1 MSCERRRGGRGRK
14 EGGLRGFLLVFSF
27 ERPRG
32 CCEGGKK
39 TKNQPKRKTRKI
51 QLHSGVGNI
60 YEFKDG
66 EEGADGAAA
75 GADGEALRALI
86 GSNWIDPPKRERKRV
101 ATYNE
106 SDYYRQAMKLGGG
119 GGGGPRASAAPR
131 LPKMPALQDFQ
142 FYDVKRITAL
152 YEKEAA
158 YETHRHSLAEKERS
172 ARAQGA
178 SEEVV
183 QAQIAPGPD
192 DPQPLSEEET
202 AEREALLASG
212 FANWNRR
219 DFGAF
224 IRACE
229 KVSWRSDGDGGRAE
243 SAFSFIEKE
252 GKRKRKLNLSPS
264 FPRFSHSNSNK
275 KTKTLQYGRDDPVRI
290 ASEIEGKTEAEVAA
304 YLDVFRHRYT
314 ELNEHERLL
323 RNIQRGEE
331 RLARHAEVA
340 GLIRAKLAQYKN
352 PWSELRLSYGE
363 WRRSFFFLFFF
374 FFFERERE
382 REREKENTH
391 LFLFPL
397 PPPPPPPYPLNHH
410 HTTTTPPPP
419 PQPQQAPTRAR
430 PTPRRRTASSSARSR
445 SSATAAGRSSRRT
458 RAPRTAS
465 ASTGTSSRA
474 RRRSWR
480 GGATR

>member
-290 ASEIEGKTEAEVAA
+290 ASEIEGKTEAEKKEEEEGGGAKAGGGGGPGKKGGGGSRATSVAPEEDDDDGKEAKRPRSASAADADDAAAAADDDAPAPMAVDVAKEQVAA
-304 YLDVFRHRYT
+304 
-314 ELNEHERLL
+314 
-323 RNIQRGEE
+323 
-331 RLARHAEVA
+331 
-340 GLIRAKLAQYKN
+340 
-352 PWSELRLSYGE
+352 
-363 WRRSFFFLFFF
+363 
-374 FFFERERE
+374 
-382 REREKENTH
+382 
-391 LFLFPL
+391 
-397 PPPPPPPYPLNHH
+397 
-410 HTTTTPPPP
+410 
-419 PQPQQAPTRAR
+419 
-430 PTPRRRTASSSARSR
+430 
-445 SSATAAGRSSRRT
+445 
-458 RAPRTAS
+458 
-465 ASTGTSSRA
+465 
-474 RRRSWR
+474 
-480 GGATR
+480 